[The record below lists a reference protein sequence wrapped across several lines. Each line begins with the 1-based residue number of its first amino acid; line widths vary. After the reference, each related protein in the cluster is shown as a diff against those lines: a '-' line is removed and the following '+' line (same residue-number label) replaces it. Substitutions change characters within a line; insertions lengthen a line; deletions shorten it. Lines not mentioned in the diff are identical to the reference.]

1 MTQAEALKIMLS
13 GANVFLTGAPG
24 AGKSYLLD
32 QFIREVEAKGKD
44 VAVTASTGIAAI
56 QIGGRT
62 IHSWSATGIAEELS
76 DEDWFKIKRSK
87 KVKDRIQNCDV
98 LIIDEVSML
107 HGNRL
112 NMVNEVCKV
121 VRENR
126 REPFGGLQVIL
137 VGDMFQLPPVT
148 RGSDT
153 FDFVQYSEA
162 WDELNLKV
170 CYLTEQHRQDKND
183 MLLVIL
189 EAMRKNN
196 VTPVQIGALKA
207 RIGKE
212 HDEMAITRL
221 YAHNVDVDKLNRE
234 RLNQLPGKA
243 KKYRM
248 TWWGEKYNVETL
260 KRNVLA
266 PEVLE
271 LKKDAEVMFV
281 ANNFDKG
288 YVNGSRGKVVK
299 FNEDGQ
305 PVVKLQSNGQHIT
318 VEIKKWNIEEGE
330 DVIAQVKQLPLRL
343 AWAITIHKSQGMTLD
358 GAEIDLTR
366 AFTPGMGYVALSRV
380 KSFDQLY
387 LKGMN
392 EMAMKLNDEIFA
404 FDAEMRERSEVK

>member
-1 MTQAEALKIMLS
+1 
-13 GANVFLTGAPG
+13 
-24 AGKSYLLD
+24 
-32 QFIREVEAKGKD
+32 
-44 VAVTASTGIAAI
+44 
-56 QIGGRT
+56 
-62 IHSWSATGIAEELS
+62 
-76 DEDWFKIKRSK
+76 
-87 KVKDRIQNCDV
+87 
-98 LIIDEVSML
+98 
-107 HGNRL
+107 
-112 NMVNEVCKV
+112 
-121 VRENR
+121 
-126 REPFGGLQVIL
+126 
-137 VGDMFQLPPVT
+137 
-148 RGSDT
+148 
-153 FDFVQYSEA
+153 
-162 WDELNLKV
+162 
-170 CYLTEQHRQDKND
+170 
-183 MLLVIL
+183 
-189 EAMRKNN
+189 
-196 VTPVQIGALKA
+196 
-207 RIGKE
+207 
-212 HDEMAITRL
+212 
-221 YAHNVDVDKLNRE
+221 
-234 RLNQLPGKA
+234 
-243 KKYRM
+243 M